1 MFDLVIFD
9 LDNTL
14 ASSDDL
20 EEFRGRAYLGKQ
32 SQSYKDRLVAKI
44 GAQERRLLSAGFFED
59 LQDGNPDIKLAV
71 FTKSPRE
78 YANIVL
84 EEVYPEI
91 DWDSVVAFEDVEHTK
106 PAPDGI
112 LKIAKECGITECESV
127 VLVGDDLGDIES
139 AYSAGIRVILAEVM
153 GKVPNYDARKRIPD
167 ASVVKE
173 KTVYDAIVN
182 IEQKLPVLEKLVEV
196 GESDDRFFGRVCR
209 IGHFPP
215 KAIEDSRTPLQV
227 ISLGRLFTEH
237 KALKNR
243 REWHTLTD
251 EIIAYKDTDNFPED
265 WAKCVRGAI
274 NEQIK
279 GYRERKGA
287 SHMFKR
293 YNVLITVAPTKAERP
308 PRMENFLELIGSECD
323 EHPLSN
329 SSVEIAP
336 EAFEFS
342 AEARSHHGEHLTQI
356 QRFEN
361 VRDCLSVGDT
371 EFEGKLVFLIDDVVT
386 TGATLY
392 YMDKYSREN
401 GAQEVFC
408 ISLAHTISA
417 PREIR

>member
-14 ASSDDL
+14 ASTDDL
-20 EEFRGRAYLGKQ
+20 KEFRGRANLGEQ
-32 SQSYKDRLVAKI
+32 NQNYKDRLVAKI
-44 GAQERRLLSAGFFED
+44 EEQKRRLLSAEFFED
-59 LQDGNPDIKLAV
+59 LRDNNQAIKLAV

-84 EEVYPEI
+84 GEVYPEI
-91 DWDSVVAFEDVEHTK
+91 EWDSVVAFEDVKHTK
-106 PAPDGI
+106 PDPEGI
-112 LKIAKECGITECESV
+112 YLAAEGCGITQGKAV
-127 VLVGDDLGDIES
+127 LLVGDDLGDVEA
-139 AYSAGIRVILAEVM
+139 AYSAGIRVVLAELEEQ
-153 GKVPNYDARKRIPD
+153 KNYEARKRIPD

-173 KTVYDAIVN
+173 KTVYEAIVD
-182 IEQKLPVLEKLVEV
+182 IKQKLPVLERLVE
-196 GESDDRFFGRVCR
+196 GGDSNSTYFGRVCR

-215 KAIEDSRTPLQV
+215 KSIAQTKHPLQV

-237 KALKNR
+237 KALKER
-243 REWHTLTD
+243 RQWHALTD
-251 EIIAYKDTDNFPED
+251 EIVKFKDTDNFPEE
-265 WAKCVRGAI
+265 WAECVRDAI
-274 NEQIK
+274 DDQIK
-279 GYRERKGA
+279 QYRKRKGL

-293 YNVLITVAPTKAERP
+293 YNVLITVAPTKADRP
-308 PRMENFLELIGSECD
+308 PRMENFLELIGSSCD
-323 EHPLSN
+323 ENPLSN

-342 AEARSHHGEHLTQI
+342 AEARSHHGQHLSQI

-361 VRDCLSVGDT
+361 VRDCLSVGDVD
-371 EFEGKLVFLIDDVVT
+371 FEDKLVFLIDDVVT

-392 YMDKYSREN
+392 YMDKYSKEN

-417 PREIR
+417 PREIK